1 MIETLKWKIIELL
14 IRYRVLAPCY
24 VRTDRRRNQKINRPN
39 IQAHNK
45 RCESAIAFSH
55 LFSFSFRA

>member
-24 VRTDRRRNQKINRPN
+24 VRADRRRTR
-39 IQAHNK
+39 
-45 RCESAIAFSH
+45 R
-55 LFSFSFRA
+55 

>member
-24 VRTDRRRNQKINRPN
+24 VRTGSRGNGIYKGNR
-39 IQAHNK
+39 
-45 RCESAIAFSH
+45 F
-55 LFSFSFRA
+55 